1 MCGRSQAKVRG
12 TVARPERTGP
22 TFGCGSGSES
32 LGVRRGRQG
41 RPRFRRVCLDN
52 LAGAEGV
59 EETRPQAGRFESP
72 PGRRRT
78 QESSGD
84 RAALGG
90 GSGLAGRACN
100 PRRPRIAVAMDLQES
115 SRPGQPAP
123 GNGPCHQ
130 LSNRRDVVAP
140 GGIQSSSK
148 SESQRRSAASGPQRP
163 IRTHLPRGAPAT
175 VGRATGDLGGHQEE
189 GAGRGLQEPRAR
201 VASAGNA
208 AAGAGAR
215 LPHPRERQGDSV
227 RRVRLDEKHRMGKHW
242 HRPRHGGVCGQQH
255 SAVVAHDGAS
265 GVSAGSRAAD
275 HGGFRRQQRRADPA
289 VEVGAPEVGHGER
302 PVHFRV
308 PSPTGNEQVEQDRAP
323 IVFVHQPELAR
334 SALGQPG
341 DNHQPDRGDTDA
353 GRPEGSL
360 RTRPRA
366 LPPGREDYGRP
377 DVQPEY
383 RAGTIPWRLELHDSS
398 QTTPPQMNQLFLN
411 EP

>member
-1 MCGRSQAKVRG
+1 MEG
-12 TVARPERTGP
+12 
-22 TFGCGSGSES
+22 
-32 LGVRRGRQG
+32 RRG
-41 RPRFRRVCLDN
+41 
-52 LAGAEGV
+52 
-59 EETRPQAGRFESP
+59 
-72 PGRRRT
+72 
-78 QESSGD
+78 
-84 RAALGG
+84 
-90 GSGLAGRACN
+90 
-100 PRRPRIAVAMDLQES
+100 
-115 SRPGQPAP
+115 
-123 GNGPCHQ
+123 
-130 LSNRRDVVAP
+130 VVAP

-189 GAGRGLQEPRAR
+189 GAGRGVQEPRAR
-201 VASAGNA
+201 EASA
-208 AAGAGAR
+208 
-215 LPHPRERQGDSV
+215 
-227 RRVRLDEKHRMGKHW
+227 
-242 HRPRHGGVCGQQH
+242 
-255 SAVVAHDGAS
+255 

-383 RAGTIPWRLELHDSS
+383 RAGTIPWRLELHNSS
-398 QTTPPQMNQLFLN
+398 QPTLPQMNQLFLN
-411 EP
+411 EPLSYSYNHAKITHSVDLGRFPYASEEIGHKLDTRGRTKSTPVQLALVRFSS